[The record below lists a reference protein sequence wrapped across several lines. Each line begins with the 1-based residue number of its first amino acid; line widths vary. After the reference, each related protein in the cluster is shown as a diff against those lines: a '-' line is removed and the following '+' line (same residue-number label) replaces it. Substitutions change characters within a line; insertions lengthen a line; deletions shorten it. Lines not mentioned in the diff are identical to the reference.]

1 MRTIDLEQWEKKYI
15 TRPIDRFNQKNTMFM
30 RVMWDETVKNKL
42 DDWSFTGE
50 VRDQAGYTLQD
61 LAFRWAV
68 RHGVNMGLF
77 NTSKPNVA
85 PLNKAVREVLDDP
98 RFGGRFTNYR
108 SPNGAKVEVIDPEK
122 MSRDIKNAAKF
133 FGASIVGICKLDRR
147 FVYSHSAQG
156 GSNDIPEE
164 YEYAVVMGY
173 EQDYELLKFF
183 PTYLADAAASAGYS
197 QMAITNS
204 YLSEFIRGMGYRA
217 IDCTT
222 NDVAL
227 SIPLAI
233 QAGLGDIGRNG
244 LLISREFGPRMR
256 LSKVITDLPLVADKP
271 IDFGVIEFCESCK
284 KCAKLCPSQAIIS
297 DTKRTSEP
305 NNISNV
311 SGELKW
317 PINAQACRMYWG
329 RMGKPCTMCISVC
342 PFNKDMTGWFHKLV
356 SWCVDHARW
365 ADPIYIKLDDW
376 FGYGNQ
382 KKADDFWEEWRP
394 RGGH

>member
-133 FGASIVGICKLDRR
+133 FG
-147 FVYSHSAQG
+147 
-156 GSNDIPEE
+156 
-164 YEYAVVMGY
+164 
-173 EQDYELLKFF
+173 
-183 PTYLADAAASAGYS
+183 
-197 QMAITNS
+197 
-204 YLSEFIRGMGYRA
+204 
-217 IDCTT
+217 
-222 NDVAL
+222 
-227 SIPLAI
+227 
-233 QAGLGDIGRNG
+233 
-244 LLISREFGPRMR
+244 
-256 LSKVITDLPLVADKP
+256 
-271 IDFGVIEFCESCK
+271 
-284 KCAKLCPSQAIIS
+284 
-297 DTKRTSEP
+297 
-305 NNISNV
+305 
-311 SGELKW
+311 
-317 PINAQACRMYWG
+317 
-329 RMGKPCTMCISVC
+329 
-342 PFNKDMTGWFHKLV
+342 
-356 SWCVDHARW
+356 
-365 ADPIYIKLDDW
+365 
-376 FGYGNQ
+376 
-382 KKADDFWEEWRP
+382 
-394 RGGH
+394 